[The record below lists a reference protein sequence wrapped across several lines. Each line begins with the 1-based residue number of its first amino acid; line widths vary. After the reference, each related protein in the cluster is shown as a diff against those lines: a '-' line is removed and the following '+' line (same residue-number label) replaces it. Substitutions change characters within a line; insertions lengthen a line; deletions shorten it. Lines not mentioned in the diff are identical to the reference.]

1 MARIILDISANTHQN
16 DADYY
21 QRMVNELKAVDTG
34 KHEIV
39 LKWQLFEKQGDN
51 KVPDNKLF
59 IAMKDWAWNEHRY
72 QTTASVFD
80 LHSLKFLLTYDDLPF
95 VKIANRHELYYL
107 AEYVPRRIPVYISTS
122 HGGGEILHNY
132 KYLYCVSRYPA
143 TVEDYPMGIRELS
156 DHTIGLELWKR
167 NKPMIWEKH
176 YKLKDSNGLDAGDFA
191 ITPEQL
197 KEIL

>member
-1 MARIILDISANTHQN
+1 MARIILDISANTHLN

-39 LKWQLFEKQGDN
+39 LKWQLFEKSDTN
-51 KVPDNKLF
+51 KVPDKKLF

-80 LHSLKFLLTYDDLPF
+80 LPSVKFLLTYDDLPF

-122 HGGGEILHNY
+122 HGGGEIMYNY

-156 DHTIGLELWKR
+156 DHTVGFELWKR

-176 YKLKDSNGLDAGDFA
+176 YKMKDSKGLDAGDFA